1 MSTSPK
7 HFEIVGKIKTG
18 QVSDALIKA
27 LLNTGE
33 ESFTRIEKNLYFRIS
48 AQKTGFWIYQYKIH
62 NKLRRM
68 TLGTYGKRPDK
79 MPLSDARD
87 SLAQARALVNQG
99 NDPLAEKK
107 RTQKNQYK
115 TIDNLA
121 VDWLDEVKKHLKHP
135 QVPTRIYQQEIK
147 PKIGDISLKNITGLD
162 IRGVLEFVKKRKKT
176 ERPAVVNDTLL
187 SLKQLFDHGVT
198 LGLIHHNPA
207 IAFKAKHAGGTEKP
221 RDRTLS
227 LDELKVVFKIMREHQ
242 AHFVRENYLAVVLLV
257 LLGARKG
264 ELTAAPWSEIDLDKG
279 VWYLPSE
286 RAKNEHAI
294 DIPLPTQAVTI
305 LKELKVR
312 AGNSEYVFPSRRAS
326 KTRGYISDD
335 TLNHALTNLFGKKT
349 GKLKSSTGDVLGGA
363 GIEYF
368 VIHDLRRTTRTL
380 MSKNKV
386 RSEVA
391 EKCINHV
398 KKGVEGIYNRDA
410 FFEERIEAHQDLA
423 DQISELVD
431 VESK

>member
-1 MSTSPK
+1 MITSNK
-7 HFEIVGKIKTG
+7 YSEIVSKIKSG

-48 AQKTGFWIYQYKIH
+48 AQGTGFWVYQFKIH
-62 NKLRRM
+62 GKLKRM
-68 TLGTYGKRPDK
+68 TLGTYGKRPDR

-87 SLAQARALVNQG
+87 ALAQARAKVNQG
-99 NDPLAEKK
+99 DDPLAERK
-107 RTQKNQYK
+107 RSQKSQYR

-121 VDWLDEVKKHLKHP
+121 VDWLDEVAKHLKHP
-135 QVPTRIYQQEIK
+135 QIPNRIYQQEIK

-162 IRGVLEFVKKRKKT
+162 VRSVLEFVKKRKKT

-187 SLKQLFDHGVT
+187 CLKQLFNHGVT

-207 IAFKAKHAGGTEKP
+207 MAFKTKHAGGAEKP
-221 RDRTLS
+221 RDRTLT
-227 LDELKVVFKIMREHQ
+227 LDELKIVFKIMREHQ

-264 ELTAAPWSEIDLDKG
+264 ELTAAPWSEMDLDKG

-294 DIPLPTQAVTI
+294 DIPLPTQAVKI

-326 KTRGYISDD
+326 KRRGYISDD
-335 TLNHALTNLFGKKT
+335 TLNHALTNLFGRKT
-349 GKLKSSTGDVLGGA
+349 GKLESSTGNILGEA
-363 GIEYF
+363 SIEYF

-386 RSEVA
+386 RTEVA

-398 KKGVEGIYNRDA
+398 KRGVEGVYNRDA
-410 FFEERIEAHQDLA
+410 YFDERIEAHQKLA
-423 DQISELVD
+423 NQVAYLI
-431 VESK
+431 

>member
-7 HFEIVGKIKTG
+7 HCEIVNKIKTG

-48 AQKTGFWIYQYKIH
+48 AQKTGFWIYQYRIH

-68 TLGTYGKRPDK
+68 SLGTYGKRPDR

-87 SLAQARALVNQG
+87 SLAQARALINQG
-99 NDPLAEKK
+99 DDPLAEKQ
-107 RTQKNQYK
+107 RTKSSHYK

-121 VDWLDEVKKHLKHP
+121 IDWLDEVKKHLKYP
-135 QVPTRIYQQEIK
+135 QIPTRIYQQEIK
-147 PKIGDISLKNITGLD
+147 PKIGGISLKKVTGLD
-162 IRGVLEFVKKRKKT
+162 VRSVLEFVKKRKKT

-227 LDELKVVFKIMREHQ
+227 LDELKVVFKIMMEHQ

-257 LLGARKG
+257 LLGVRKG
-264 ELTAAPWSEIDLDKG
+264 ELTAAPWKEIDLNEG
-279 VWYLPSE
+279 VWYLPSQ

-312 AGNSEYVFPSRRAS
+312 AGKSEYVFPSRRAS
-326 KTRGYISDD
+326 KRRGYISDD
-335 TLNHALTNLFGKKT
+335 TLNHALTNLFGRKT
-349 GKLKSSTGDVLGGA
+349 GKLESSTGNILGEA
-363 GIEYF
+363 SIEYF

-386 RSEVA
+386 RTEVA

-410 FFEERIEAHQDLA
+410 YFDERVEAHQQLA
-423 DQISELVD
+423 DQIAPLYE
-431 VESK
+431 

>member
-1 MSTSPK
+1 LSTSPR
-7 HFEIVGKIKTG
+7 HCEIVNKIKSG

-68 TLGTYGKRPDK
+68 TLGTYGKRPDR
-79 MPLSDARD
+79 MPMSDARD
-87 SLAQARALVNQG
+87 SLAQARAQVNQG
-99 NDPLAEKK
+99 DDPLAEKQRIK
-107 RTQKNQYK
+107 KSDYK

-121 VDWLDEVKKHLKHP
+121 VDWLDGGTKHLKHP
-135 QVPTRIYQQEIK
+135 QIPSRIYQQEIK
-147 PKIGDISLKNITGLD
+147 PKIGGISLNKVTGLD
-162 IRGVLEFVKKRKKT
+162 VRSVLEFVKTRKKT
-176 ERPAVVNDTLL
+176 ERPAVANDTLIF
-187 SLKQLFDHGVT
+187 LKQLFNHGVT

-207 IAFKAKHAGGTEKP
+207 NAFKEMHAGGSEIA

-227 LDELKVVFKIMREHQ
+227 LDELKVVFKIMSEHQ

-257 LLGARKG
+257 LLGVRKG
-264 ELTAAPWSEIDLDKG
+264 ELTAAPWKEMDLDKR
-279 VWYLPSE
+279 VWYLPGE
-286 RAKNEHAI
+286 RAKNKHAI

-312 AGNSEYVFPSRRAS
+312 AGNSEYVFPSRRSS
-326 KTRGYISDD
+326 KRRGYISDD
-335 TLNHALTNLFGKKT
+335 TLNHALTNLFGRKT
-349 GKLKSSTGDVLGGA
+349 GKLESSTGNVLGA
-363 GIEYF
+363 ASIEYF

-386 RSEVA
+386 SNEVA
-391 EKCINHV
+391 EKCLNHV
-398 KKGVEGIYNRDA
+398 KKGVEGVYNRDA
-410 FFEERIEAHQDLA
+410 YFDERIKAHQQLA
-423 DQISELVD
+423 DQIAPLL
-431 VESK
+431 